1 MKSKYTIGAMI
12 GNAISTHILEV
23 MQGIC
28 QAAKSMNA
36 NVLFF
41 LGIHCGFYY
50 KLNELEDI
58 KTAVSEAVT
67 NAIVHGY
74 PDSIGKVAVKA
85 RICPGSILEITVKDH
100 GRGIS
105 DVEKARQPMFTTG
118 GEERSGM
125 GFTIMES
132 FMDQLTVRSVP
143 GRGTVVSMKKKL
155 APRLK
160 TGK

>member
-58 KTAVSEAVT
+58 
-67 NAIVHGY
+67 
-74 PDSIGKVAVKA
+74 D
-85 RICPGSILEITVKDH
+85 KDFD
-100 GRGIS
+100 IS
-105 DVEKARQPMFTTG
+105 PEDCRV
-118 GEERSGM
+118 
-125 GFTIMES
+125 
-132 FMDQLTVRSVP
+132 
-143 GRGTVVSMKKKL
+143 
-155 APRLK
+155 
-160 TGK
+160 